1 MPDLW
6 ERRQQKQTQARK
18 DRARRKAAIVTDL
31 DADHPWVIESSQT
44 EGLQIARI
52 ISVHRNR
59 FQLST
64 SEGVL
69 DAHLASGIPPQYAQ
83 DLVVGDWVILEEQ
96 DEQYVISARRERV
109 GTVARMR
116 GVGSDDGVEE
126 HVLAANVD
134 VGVIVVA
141 VQQPTF
147 HANFIDRYLTLLES
161 GSVHPLICLTKTDL
175 PYEPHP
181 ILDFY
186 QKNNLAV
193 VKTSTTDQRGIEEL
207 KTYLH
212 GKTAVF
218 LGQSGAG
225 KSSLVNELTTT
236 ANAEV
241 GEVSERTGKGMHT
254 TTGSNL
260 YAWEKDSYIIDTPGI
275 RSLGIEHLEKDQ
287 IRFFFPEFNEFN
299 PDCKYPDCLH
309 IHEPD
314 CAVKAELAKE
324 DSRINRH
331 RYDSYVSMVED
342 IEEQKEGKN

>member
-1 MPDLW
+1 MSDLW
-6 ERRQQKQTQARK
+6 QRRQQKQTQARK
-18 DRARRKAAIVTDL
+18 DRARRKAAVLTDL
-31 DADHPWVIESSQT
+31 DADHPWVIEASQT
-44 EGLQIARI
+44 EGLQMARV

-69 DAHLASGIPPQYAQ
+69 DSHLASGIPPQYAQ
-83 DLVVGDWVILEEQ
+83 DLIVGDWVVLEEQ
-96 DEQYVISARRERV
+96 AEQYVISARRERL

-175 PYEPHP
+175 PHEPHP
-181 ILDFY
+181 ILEFY
-186 QKNNLAV
+186 HANHLPV
-193 VKTSTTDQRGIEEL
+193 VKTSTLDQRGIEEL
-207 KTYLH
+207 KTYLR

-225 KSSLVNELTTT
+225 KSSLVNILLANET
-236 ANAEV
+236 ARV
-241 GEVSERTGKGMHT
+241 GEVSDRTGKGMHT

-299 PDCKYPDCLH
+299 PNCKYPDCLH

-314 CAVKAELAKE
+314 CAVQDELKKE
-324 DSRINRH
+324 HSAINKY
-331 RYDSYVSMVED
+331 RYESYVSMVKD
-342 IEEQKEGKN
+342 VEEQVEGKK